1 MQRMARWQWPQ
12 SFPIAQFP
20 NPPLIAALLAA
31 GAERLTTGWAHSACG
46 VVFYVALT
54 VWAYEEARNGDNW
67 FRRLLG
73 AGALIYIASRIAGE
87 LPA

>member
-31 GAERLTTGWAHSACG
+31 GAGHLTTGWAHSACG
-46 VVFYVALT
+46 GVIYVALT